1 MIVSLPGRTQLSALA
16 WMVIGLVIY
25 FSYSRKKSKL
35 GSAGDALP
43 KASDFE
49 KQP

>member
-16 WMVIGLVIY
+16 WMLIGLVIY
-25 FSYSRKKSKL
+25 FTYSKTKSKL
-35 GSAGDALP
+35 GAAGEILP

-49 KQP
+49 KN